1 VEAPPTSDWVLV
13 TPDPLSPDELAAWAT
28 RSNCGAVVT
37 FSGIVR
43 DSSAVRQGVIA
54 LDYETDT
61 GLAEGRI
68 REVIAEARVK
78 WPTLEAVA
86 IHHRIGQV
94 ELSGTTVVV
103 VVSSPHRAE
112 AFEAGL
118 YCIDTLKRSVPM
130 WKREIWEGG
139 SAWSEEGTPIVDV
152 RDP

>member
-1 VEAPPTSDWVLV
+1 VKPPTSDWVLV
-13 TPDPLSPDELAAWAT
+13 TPDELSPDELAAWAT
-28 RSNCGAVVT
+28 RPNCGAVVT

-43 DSSAVRQGVIA
+43 DHSPAREGVIA

-68 REVIAEARVK
+68 REVVAEARVK
-78 WPTLEAVA
+78 WPSLEAVA
-86 IHHRIGQV
+86 IHHRIGRV

-103 VVSSPHRAE
+103 VVSSPHRTD
-112 AFEAGL
+112 AFEAGQ

-139 SAWSEEGTPIVDV
+139 SAWSEEGTPIEDV
-152 RDP
+152 RKP